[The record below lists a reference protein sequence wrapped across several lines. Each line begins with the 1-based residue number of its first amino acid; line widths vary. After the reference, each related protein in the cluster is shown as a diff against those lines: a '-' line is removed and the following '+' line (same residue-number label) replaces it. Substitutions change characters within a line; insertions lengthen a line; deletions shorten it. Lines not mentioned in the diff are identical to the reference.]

1 MDIFLL
7 SCRPVIDSYI
17 PYADLLNID
26 LHMIISLTK
35 NSYKILRSPASR
47 RRASEIFTIHDVITS
62 GGHEILTRSCE
73 VPLAACKYSKSL
85 KFMT

>member
-1 MDIFLL
+1 MEIFLL

-17 PYADLLNID
+17 SYADLLNIV

-47 RRASEIFTIHDVITS
+47 RRALEIYTIHDIITS
-62 GGHEILTRSCE
+62 GGHEDLS
-73 VPLAACKYSKSL
+73 P
-85 KFMT
+85 FM